1 MAGSPQSDAPPQEG
15 LETISFP
22 LQDGEVPPRPARDV
36 NRVEKMHALLL
47 VEGHLLLVDEELRL
61 VERSASKTSAVE
73 RTSAGNDRSESRSE
87 NASTSDCLLSEVNAA
102 ETLPSY
108 EKRIAIHAEGDN
120 LGSSAYVGLVCDD
133 VVSHIDNEDSPVN
146 TAAKC
151 VSFKSEADMSVHWM
165 P

>member
-1 MAGSPQSDAPPQEG
+1 MNFSVIPRRPWLNVLGRTDKCHRDAV
-15 LETISFP
+15 LNVT
-22 LQDGEVPPRPARDV
+22 
-36 NRVEKMHALLL
+36 RVEIQVLLL

-120 LGSSAYVGLVCDD
+120 LGSSAYVGLACDD

-151 VSFKSEADMSVHWM
+151 VSFKSEADMSMHWM